1 MPRSLSCSIC
11 TKLYTL
17 GLILSPKA
25 IYFILKSSNL
35 GHSNKKQNSF
45 AIYRTNSAC
54 FQNVDTI
61 IHHGAALHTLLQ
73 RTRMAAAKIQE
84 GEEKP
89 TLLPIKE
96 EPIHPSNDAMTLH
109 DLQQRKYFALKQKCE
124 HMQQVG
130 ASLGW
135 IHSDLLGDN
144 GEYYS
149 IFRPDFT
156 FTFMRFMARVNKT

>member
-1 MPRSLSCSIC
+1 
-11 TKLYTL
+11 
-17 GLILSPKA
+17 
-25 IYFILKSSNL
+25 
-35 GHSNKKQNSF
+35 
-45 AIYRTNSAC
+45 
-54 FQNVDTI
+54 
-61 IHHGAALHTLLQ
+61 
-73 RTRMAAAKIQE
+73 MAAAKIQE

-144 GEYYS
+144 GEYS
-149 IFRPDFT
+149 
-156 FTFMRFMARVNKT
+156 